1 MATKL
6 PIPKLGQSEET
17 VTIQSWKVK
26 EGDVI
31 KKGDVIFDVETDK
44 SVLDVESQF
53 EGTLLKILV
62 PAGKEVPVMTIG
74 AILGTPGED
83 ISALV
88 KELSA
93 AAPAPKPEAAPAPAA
108 PKAAV
113 PAPKAAPKA
122 APAAAPAAAAPAP
135 KAAPAPAA
143 PAPSAKKAV
152 SPRAK
157 AFAKDYL
164 IDLNKVPGTGGGVGR
179 VTESDV
185 RNYLETSGYYDK
197 KITPTAFN
205 VAKAENIDLLS
216 LEGTGENGRITL
228 SDVNDFVSERPRP
241 MSSMRKVI
249 ARRLSEAKQQI
260 PHFYVTVSIDMEAV
274 KAKRAELKKAGIS
287 ISVNVF
293 VVKAVAL
300 ALREMPLVNTV
311 CVGDSVIYR
320 SKVNIGVAVS
330 IPNGLVVPVVRNAD
344 KKSMDEIAAEVAEL
358 AAKAR
363 DGKLSAAEMQGGTFS
378 ISNMGM
384 MNVECFNAII
394 NPGESG
400 ILAVA
405 SAVPTPVVVG
415 KEDRKIEIHDIMKVT
430 LSVDHR
436 VVDGSDGAAFV
447 NIVKRNLEDKAL
459 WDSLV

>member
-26 EGDVI
+26 EGDVV

-53 EGTLLKILV
+53 EGTVLKILV

-74 AILGTPGED
+74 AILGDPGED
-83 ISALV
+83 ISAIMNEV
-88 KELSA
+88 AA
-93 AAPAPKPEAAPAPAA
+93 AAPAPKPAAPAPAA
-108 PKAAV
+108 APKAAA
-113 PAPKAAPKA
+113 PAAPKAAPKA
-122 APAAAPAAAAPAP
+122 AAPAPAPVVAAPAAAPAAV
-135 KAAPAPAA
+135 PAA
-143 PAPSAKKAV
+143 SKKAV

-205 VAKAENIDLLS
+205 AAKAENIDLLS
-216 LEGTGENGRITL
+216 LDGTGENGRITL
-228 SDVNDFVSERPRP
+228 ADVNDMISERPRP
-241 MSSMRKVI
+241 MSAMRKVI
-249 ARRLSEAKQQI
+249 ARRLTESKQQI
-260 PHFYVTVSIDMEAV
+260 PHFYVTVSIDMETV

-300 ALREMPLVNTV
+300 ALRDMPLINTV
-311 CVGDSVIYR
+311 CVGDSVIYK
-320 SKVNIGVAVS
+320 SKVNVGVAVS
-330 IPNGLVVPVVRNAD
+330 VPNGLVVPVVRNAD

-363 DGKLSAAEMQGGTFS
+363 DGKLSSAEMQGGTFS

-405 SAVPTPVVVG
+405 SAIPTPVVVDG
-415 KEDRKIEIHDIMKVT
+415 KVEVRDIMKVT

-447 NIVKRNLEDKAL
+447 NLVKKNLESKEL